1 MNHRATTW
9 SPVDDVDL
17 RQAHARL
24 EGHSFAHRLST
35 GIGTPIEKGL
45 KLLPRPWH
53 RAMQR
58 SAEKAAWRALECA
71 AWGLERK
78 ERGLADF
85 GYRLAGIAAG
95 AAGGFFG
102 GAAVMVESALT
113 TLVMLRSIADIARA
127 EGERLDDP
135 RSRLACLEVF
145 ALGGRRSPGDVAD
158 LGYFGLRFALEAP
171 VSGAARFIAE
181 HGVAGAAGAA
191 GSPPLVEFMA
201 VVSRR
206 LGVTLSEKA
215 AATIVPFIGAAGGAF
230 VNGVFIQHFQDVARG
245 HFTIRRLERKFG
257 HRDVQE
263 KYHQLSQA
271 SAPLLVYPL
280 AA

>member
-1 MNHRATTW
+1 
-9 SPVDDVDL
+9 
-17 RQAHARL
+17 
-24 EGHSFAHRLST
+24 
-35 GIGTPIEKGL
+35 
-45 KLLPRPWH
+45 
-53 RAMQR
+53 MQR

-71 AWGLERK
+71 AWGLQGK

-85 GYRLAGIAAG
+85 GYRVAGIAAG

-113 TLVMLRSIADIARA
+113 TLVMLRSIAEIARA

-158 LGYFGLRFALEAP
+158 LGYFGLRFALDVP
-171 VSGAARFIAE
+171 VSGAARFLAE
-181 HGVAGAAGAA
+181 HGVAGAA
-191 GSPPLVEFMA
+191 GSPPLVEFMT

-245 HFTIRRLERKFG
+245 HFAIRRLERKFG

-271 SAPLLVYPL
+271 SAPVLVYPL